1 MINLKEK
8 RKPIPLKI
16 NIKHTDMKKNKTI
29 CIDFD
34 GVIAQYQEW
43 QGEDKFGAPVPGVQS
58 ALSTL
63 RKQGYRVIIF
73 TTREVTDG
81 LKEYL
86 KENKIEYDYINENPG
101 QPKNSNH
108 GKPIADLYVD
118 DRTVCFRG
126 NWKYTLEDIAYFK
139 PWQKSK
145 KEEEEEMSGVFER
158 YKKMAKKQSSDIVCG
173 Y

>member
-1 MINLKEK
+1 MINKNKRQKHISLEINKEH
-8 RKPIPLKI
+8 
-16 NIKHTDMKKNKTI
+16 NDMKKKKTI

-81 LKEYL
+81 LKQYL
-86 KENKIEYDYINENPG
+86 KENGIEYDYINENPD

-145 KEEEEEMSGVFER
+145 KEEEEEMKGVFER

>member
-1 MINLKEK
+1 MINLWKAGNS
-8 RKPIPLKI
+8 IFLKI
-16 NIKHTDMKKNKTI
+16 NIKHKEMKTKKTI

-63 RKQGYRVIIF
+63 KKQGYRVIIF

-86 KENKIEYDYINENPG
+86 KENGIEYDYINENPD
-101 QPKNSNH
+101 QPKNSNQ

-145 KEEEEEMSGVFER
+145 KEEEEEMKGVFER
-158 YKKMAKKQSSDIVCG
+158 YKKMAKKQSSDMICS